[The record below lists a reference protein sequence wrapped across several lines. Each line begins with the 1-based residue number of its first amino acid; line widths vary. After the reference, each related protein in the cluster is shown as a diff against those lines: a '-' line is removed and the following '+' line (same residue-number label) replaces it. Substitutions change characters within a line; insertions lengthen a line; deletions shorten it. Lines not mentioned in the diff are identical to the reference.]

1 MTIKKPLQAGE
12 RVKFTAEFLQRMAW
26 PQNSGTIATIDGN
39 LARVLWRGQN
49 EARSINTANIERA
62 PLRAKA
68 APKAEAPA
76 TIEAAAPAAI
86 VPPRPISTIAR
97 DIRRAWPRVYFAA
110 APYLEA
116 MASLN
121 TINDK
126 FYQDDARGIV
136 RYFLANAAAFR
147 GDSAKALKAE
157 LKQLLKG

>member
-1 MTIKKPLQAGE
+1 MANKKPLQAGE
-12 RVKFTAEFLQRMAW
+12 RVKFTAEFLSRMAW
-26 PQNSGTIATIDGN
+26 PQNSGTIATIDGT
-39 LARVLWRGQN
+39 LARVLWRGQD

-76 TIEAAAPAAI
+76 TIEAAAPAI
-86 VPPRPISTIAR
+86 VRPLSTIAR
-97 DIRRAWPRVYFAA
+97 DIQRAWPRVYFAA
-110 APYLEA
+110 APYLIA

-121 TINDK
+121 SINDR
-126 FYQDDARGIV
+126 YGYDDARSIV

-147 GDSAKALKAE
+147 GDNAKALKAE

>member
-1 MTIKKPLQAGE
+1 MANKKPLQTGD

-39 LARVLWRGQN
+39 LARVLWRGEN

-68 APKAEAPA
+68 APKAAAPA
-76 TIEAAAPAAI
+76 TIEAAAPAAA
-86 VPPRPISTIAR
+86 PRRLSAIAR

-116 MASLN
+116 MQYLDN
-121 TINDK
+121 INDK
-126 FYQDDARGIV
+126 YMYDDARSVV
-136 RYFLANAAAFR
+136 RYFLANAAQFR
-147 GDSAKALKAE
+147 GDAAKALKAE
-157 LKQLLKG
+157 LKALL